1 MKVLCKRTYIEEHI
15 KFTKGKYY
23 NVKTPEKHE
32 SELGVYYHI
41 QSENK
46 LWNYVKYKD
55 FQKYFI
61 DIAELRESKIDEIL
75 NSL

>member
-1 MKVLCKRTYIEEHI
+1 
-15 KFTKGKYY
+15 
-23 NVKTPEKHE
+23 VKTPEKHE
-32 SELGVYYHI
+32 SELGVHYHI

-61 DIAELRESKIDEIL
+61 DVAELRDSKIDEIL
-75 NSL
+75 NFL